1 MTERQIS
8 PYWGVATL
16 IAASLWGLGSTAAA
30 DVVASQSEA
39 DAEARNE
46 VDEVAQHEADDA
58 AAKEYFMLG
67 RAAYR
72 VAQYEQ
78 ALNHFRRAYELS
90 GRSEL
95 QYNIGISADRLGH
108 SEEALEAFER
118 YLDGTGNPS
127 REEEVRTRVAV
138 LRVAVEESNERNERL
153 AAAEAAAA
161 AARRDATLALADG
174 PSDRRVPRSAVV
186 GGSTLA
192 ALGVGGLVAMG
203 VGLSQN
209 GACQDTDP
217 SGVCLTERTSNTWT
231 FLYGGLGGAALA
243 GSAAWLAISSRR
255 AKSKRETA
263 WMLTPT
269 GVVVAGS
276 F

>member
-1 MTERQIS
+1 
-8 PYWGVATL
+8 
-16 IAASLWGLGSTAAA
+16 
-30 DVVASQSEA
+30 VASESEA

-46 VDEVAQHEADDA
+46 VHEAAQHEADDA

-72 VAQYEQ
+72 VAQYQQ
-78 ALNHFRRAYELS
+78 ALTHFRHAYELS

-118 YLDGTGNPS
+118 YLEGTGNPS
-127 REEEVRTRVAV
+127 REEEVRMRAAV
-138 LRVAVEESNERNERL
+138 LRVAIEDSNERKERL
-153 AAAEAAAA
+153 AAAERTAAAEA
-161 AARRDATLALADG
+161 ERRDARLALADG
-174 PSDRRVPRSAVV
+174 PSSRRVPRSAIV

-209 GACQDTDP
+209 GACQDTDL
-217 SGVCLTERTSNTWT
+217 SGVCLTERSSNTWT
-231 FLYGGLGGAALA
+231 FVYGGLGGAALA
-243 GSAAWLAISSRR
+243 GSATWLAISSRR

-269 GVVVAGS
+269 GGVVSGS